1 MAEPLHQNCVVCQAV
16 ARAGELPPG
25 EETIILLGI
34 LLDGETELEEDVR
47 QELCFVHRR
56 RVEDVARHLGGAA

>member
-1 MAEPLHQNCVVCQAV
+1 MAEPLHEHCVVCQAH
-16 ARAGELPPG
+16 ARAPNARGPG

-34 LLDGETELEEDVR
+34 LLDGLTVEELRRD
-47 QELCFVHRR
+47 LCFVHRR